1 MANHKSAIKEHRQA
15 LQARDRNRYN
25 RARLR
30 SALKKCR
37 QAIESGDTGT
47 ATALLTPTLGL
58 LDRTA
63 KLGAIH
69 PNAADRSKSRLQRA
83 FNKLQA

>member
-15 LQARDRNRYN
+15 LKARNRNRYN

-30 SALKKCR
+30 TALKKIR
-37 QAIESGDTGT
+37 SAIESGDKAT
-47 ATALLTPTLGL
+47 ATTLMPEALGL

-69 PNAADRSKSRLQRA
+69 TNAADRSKSRLQRA
-83 FNKLQA
+83 FNKLGA